1 MKADD
6 IDPSANNSRSKLGI
20 RYATKK
26 ASAAAVAPN
35 RLASTMSRIN
45 PRMRLAK
52 VAAPITPAALTTER
66 VSSCA
71 FVEAGVTTVGSGM
84 NLDSSGTTPGSLSS
98 ERYATICQ
106 PTSRIQVFDN
116 VWRMRRIQPF
126 WSLTSWCCQILM
138 TCHPSERS
146 FLKLRWSRLRLVR
159 SFSRQNGDSL
169 CSHSGS
175 LQPCQKSPSTK
186 MVTFL

>member
-71 FVEAGVTTVGSGM
+71 FVEAGDTTVGSGM

-98 ERYATICQ
+98 ERFRDDFSINVASSSLRQCLENALYT
-106 PTSRIQVFDN
+106 TLLVFDKL
-116 VWRMRRIQPF
+116 VLPDPDD
-126 WSLTSWCCQILM
+126 L
-138 TCHPSERS
+138 PS
-146 FLKLRWSRLRLVR
+146 
-159 SFSRQNGDSL
+159 
-169 CSHSGS
+169 
-175 LQPCQKSPSTK
+175 
-186 MVTFL
+186 